1 MIFVILEIP
10 AIGSA
15 VLTFI
20 GYKQTDKPNLYIDIR
35 SWTIYM
41 PGAEGIG
48 SMTGYKSYLYKKIN
62 GKDKGG
68 GG

>member
-1 MIFVILEIP
+1 
-10 AIGSA
+10 
-15 VLTFI
+15 
-20 GYKQTDKPNLYIDIR
+20 
-35 SWTIYM
+35 M

>member
-1 MIFVILEIP
+1 
-10 AIGSA
+10 
-15 VLTFI
+15 
-20 GYKQTDKPNLYIDIR
+20 
-35 SWTIYM
+35 M

-68 GG
+68 GGKENVNSQNF